1 MQKIQTKKLSD
12 IIVERLEA
20 MLLEGKFMAGQR
32 LPPERQLAETF
43 SVSRPSIREAIQ
55 KLEAKGLLS
64 RKQGGG
70 TWVSDKLAAGVTD
83 PLMELVATYPEGQF
97 DLLEFRHALEGMAAY
112 YAALRANDEDFDA
125 LNKALEK
132 IEVAYQARSIE
143 QQAESLVEFY
153 LCMAKGSHNVVLLHI
168 MGNLLNVLQD
178 NIAGNL
184 VLLQKCTDA
193 YQQIH
198 QQRKQIVAAIVSG
211 DPELARQASNEHLAF
226 IEKTLLEINSQDSSM
241 KRALRR
247 IEVGRKHS
255 H

>member
-20 MLLEGKFMAGQR
+20 MLLEGKFMAGQK
-32 LPPERQLAETF
+32 LPAERQLAETF
-43 SVSRPSIREAIQ
+43 NVSRPSIREAIQ

-112 YAALRANDEDFDA
+112 YAALRANEEDFEA
-125 LNKALEK
+125 LNKALRN
-132 IEVAYQARSIE
+132 IEVAYQEGSIE
-143 QQAESLVEFY
+143 KQAGSLVEFY

-184 VLLQKCTDA
+184 ALLQKRADA

-211 DPELARQASNEHLAF
+211 NPELARQASNEHLAF